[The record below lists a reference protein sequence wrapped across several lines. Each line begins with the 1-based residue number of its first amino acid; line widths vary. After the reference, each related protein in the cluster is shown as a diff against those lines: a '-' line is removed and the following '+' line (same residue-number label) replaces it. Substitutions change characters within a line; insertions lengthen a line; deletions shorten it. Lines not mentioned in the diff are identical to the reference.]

1 MLNYKNPLRKLAVV
15 ALAKSTSDDA
25 PNTVPEQNDS
35 ALNKVKSLQELK
47 SLDPKDVKVQSDQ
60 SQKKIDTLP
69 PDTVEE
75 VVRQYAQKSESSPGL
90 ATVGI
95 AALCQ
100 AGGTNAG
107 NPSLKRTINGIVFD
121 LQTLRGVVSYVTSNR
136 GTVRQLAK
144 SMRDVI
150 AFISIQNDWQG
161 PLANALVKE
170 FPEKEF
176 SSTDLVY
183 AAEYHDDNRN
193 EELPQ
198 NIAQALA
205 LREARG
211 REARRV
217 QSSKSGSQTKK
228 KKKGGKKK

>member
-1 MLNYKNPLRKLAVV
+1 MTAPQSEFYPEKKNDTADTTNTN
-15 ALAKSTSDDA
+15 AL
-25 PNTVPEQNDS
+25 DS
-35 ALNKVKSLQELK
+35 ALSVSDLM
-47 SLDPKDVKVQSDQ
+47 SLDNSQLRVQEDQ
-60 SQKKIDTLP
+60 SQKKIDILP
-69 PDTVEE
+69 STTVDE
-75 VVRQYAQKSESSPGL
+75 VVRQYAQKSGTTPGL

-107 NPSLKRTINGIVFD
+107 NPSLKRTINKIAFD
-121 LQTLRGVVSYVTSNR
+121 LQTLREVIKFVTDNK

-150 AFISIQNDWQG
+150 AKIAMANDWQG

-170 FPEKEF
+170 FPDMEF
-176 SSTDLVY
+176 NSNDLIY

-193 EELPQ
+193 IEFPA
-198 NIAQALA
+198 NVSKALA

-211 REARRV
+211 REARRNAI
-217 QSSKSGSQTKK
+217 KSAPKAQNTKK
-228 KKKGGKKK
+228 KRQKNSGKKGK